1 MKNGFVIDEDGEP
14 IKFTSDKNSDQK
26 DSIVPVNIEG
36 EGLVGILRDSFFDVM
51 NYREAI
57 GEM

>member
-26 DSIVPVNIEG
+26 DSIVLVNIEG